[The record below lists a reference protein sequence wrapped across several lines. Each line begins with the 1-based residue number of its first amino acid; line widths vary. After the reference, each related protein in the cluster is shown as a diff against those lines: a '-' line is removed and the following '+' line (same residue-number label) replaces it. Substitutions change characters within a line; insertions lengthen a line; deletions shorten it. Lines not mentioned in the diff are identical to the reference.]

1 MSLTDTLAATLKA
14 AQKANDVLTRDT
26 LRLLLSAIQNEEID
40 ARGKGKEKLGDEDVI
55 RVLQREAK
63 KRKESISAYR
73 AGKREA
79 LAEQEEKELKIIEAY
94 LPEVLPEEEVKKIV
108 RETIA
113 EVKPEGPKDFGRV
126 MSGVMKRVAGRADG
140 ALVKQIVESCLK
152 QEE

>member
-40 ARGKGKEKLGDEDVI
+40 ARGKGKENLEDEDVS

-63 KRKESISAYR
+63 KRKESILAYR

-79 LAEQEEKELKIIEAY
+79 LAEQEEKELKIIEGY
-94 LPEVLPEEEVKKIV
+94 LPEALSEEEVTRVALEVIG
-108 RETIA
+108 
-113 EVKPEGPKDFGRV
+113 EVKPESPKDFGRV
-126 MSGVMKRVAGRADG
+126 MSEVMKKVKGRVDG
-140 ALVKQIVESCLK
+140 ALVAQIVESCLK
-152 QEE
+152 EET